1 MGTYMMIGLEGTSTI
16 LYMKT
21 SIGTSLMMVFA
32 GNYII
37 FSTITYFSTM
47 TSTGTYFIIVFDGSS
62 T

>member
-1 MGTYMMIGLEGTSTI
+1 
-16 LYMKT
+16 
-21 SIGTSLMMVFA
+21 MVFA

-47 TSTGTYFIIVFDGSS
+47 TSTGTYFIIVFEGSS